1 MYCLQQHLTT
11 HPTGRANSE
20 SVIGNLWV
28 SAAWARRLFILN
40 YDHKTHRSIGFQKRL
55 RGGPRV
61 SSVVR
66 SKTADG
72 KIHLFP
78 YGQLVSASLVR
89 TEDSEIVRI
98 AFANSDVEITG
109 RNLRDLFHAL
119 QDFAVKWVRA
129 MPARYQ
135 ALGEGTAGSF
145 REFVSLPRTDQ
156 RKLFP
161 SAAAR

>member
-1 MYCLQQHLTT
+1 
-11 HPTGRANSE
+11 
-20 SVIGNLWV
+20 V
-28 SAAWARRLFILN
+28 
-40 YDHKTHRSIGFQKRL
+40 RL

-119 QDFAVKWVRA
+119 QDFAVKWVRKTLA
-129 MPARYQ
+129 CKKTLACPHCD
-135 ALGEGTAGSF
+135 SK
-145 REFVSLPRTDQ
+145 VSERAHVCVGCGAEIVRDRCTRSSEKSQ
-156 RKLFP
+156 RKNYCNILL
-161 SAAAR
+161 